1 MKPSNSIDIETEI
14 DPLLGAESTIVS
26 AIMTRELTVADPEQ
40 PVAELLDL
48 FSRVEFHHIPVVVDQ
63 ELVGIVTDYY
73 IEKSFGEAGSDV
85 DGLTAGGIMSTELV
99 TADGNTSVDCAAIL
113 LLENDISCLPIID
126 DDELLVGLVTWKDL
140 LKYFVYREG

>member
-1 MKPSNSIDIETEI
+1 MKPSNPSDIEI
-14 DPLLGAESTIVS
+14 DPLLDAESTIVS

-40 PVAELLDL
+40 PVAELFDL

-63 ELVGIVTDYY
+63 ELVGIVSDYY
-73 IEKSFGEAGSDV
+73 IEKSLGEAGSEV
-85 DGLTAGGIMSTELV
+85 DGLTAEGIMSTELV
-99 TADGNTSVDCAAIL
+99 TADATTSVECAAII

-140 LKYFVYREG
+140 LRYFVYHEE